1 MYALLNLVNLGETRA
16 KELLVFLSYANPDPV
31 ALAEQL
37 LKEVD
42 VPYLRVGVDALTG
55 SAEIR
60 LNYLEDTRYRIEEW
74 LHKNGADFEIEVL

>member
-1 MYALLNLVNLGETRA
+1 MIQTNEI
-16 KELLVFLSYANPDPV
+16 LVFLSYANPDPV

-37 LKEVD
+37 LQELE
-42 VPYLRVGVDALTG
+42 VPYIAVGVDALTG

-74 LHKNGADFEIEVL
+74 LKEKGVDYEIEVL